1 MDDQMIESL
10 LRDFL
15 DNGYYIVPGLL
26 SSNEVSE
33 LRSVCESHSRI
44 RKEAEMRASH
54 FLSTPQLASVPFR
67 EEAIRVL
74 EQLLGEEYTIFPNFT
89 VRSEAYVPWHVD
101 EGFIGKGEYLD
112 NKDFLAVQCAVYLQD
127 NVPKQGGA
135 IDVIPGSHLDREV
148 QPPETDAIGNCGGG
162 PLALSLPVKAGD
174 MVMWDG
180 RIMHRSTPM
189 GASSGQKKFGIFW
202 SASHTYGEHIS
213 TYLRHLFSR
222 AFVRRGGKTVILK
235 RYAEIRTIRF
245 PESYPADVVE
255 IVRSQGVNIAAFDKR

>member
-189 GASSGQKKFGIFW
+189 GASSGQKEVRNLLERVTHIRR
-202 SASHTYGEHIS
+202 TYK
-213 TYLRHLFSR
+213 HLSPAPFFKGFRPSWR
-222 AFVRRGGKTVILK
+222 QDGDIE
-235 RYAEIRTIRF
+235 EIRRNQDYTIPRKL
-245 PESYPADVVE
+245 P
-255 IVRSQGVNIAAFDKR
+255 R